1 LSHPEI
7 PTVKAGYQIYQI
19 ESADL
24 GRSERPIA
32 TNKPHL
38 GHPPGAIASLNLWYL
53 QGLNILKQ
61 LSNLQPW
68 QFKGLLCKTD
78 VKSLALQSAIVES
91 QKIAGESASNA
102 GLKSKV
108 SVLVIVRAENCATHC
123 ERDQRYAIRR
133 VAVVRSA
140 GIIVITACTIDNS
153 SLCARSG
160 HVAAERGVRAS
171 AAPSPTRGVLSVD
184 PPVASRRPPPRRS
197 RLLAADRRR
206 YSKTGKGWFEHLEQ
220 SKPTRTEVS

>member
-68 QFKGLLCKTD
+68 QFQGLLCKTD
-78 VKSLALQSAIVES
+78 AKSLALQSAIVES
-91 QKIAGESASNA
+91 QKIACESASNA
-102 GLKSKV
+102 ELKSAF
-108 SVLVIVRAENCATHC
+108 S
-123 ERDQRYAIRR
+123 
-133 VAVVRSA
+133 
-140 GIIVITACTIDNS
+140 S
-153 SLCARSG
+153 SLERKIVPRAAKARP
-160 HVAAERGVRAS
+160 A
-171 AAPSPTRGVLSVD
+171 LSD
-184 PPVASRRPPPRRS
+184 PPRRRGPIS
-197 RLLAADRRR
+197 L
-206 YSKTGKGWFEHLEQ
+206 
-220 SKPTRTEVS
+220 